1 MVTSGVDVVLRDMVW
16 WAILAMGGWLDKMIL
31 EVFFNLNDSM
41 IYRASAMQALMKS
54 PLSLCPIQMG
64 PHCSCL

>member
-31 EVFFNLNDSM
+31 EVFFNLNDSVIGLVTM
-41 IYRASAMQALMKS
+41 ISQSCYPSA
-54 PLSLCPIQMG
+54 
-64 PHCSCL
+64 